1 MSERLQKARRLVVK
15 VGSALLVDMATGR
28 LKESW
33 LETLAQDM
41 AGLHAGGADV
51 LVVSSGSIAL
61 GARLLGLAPRAVRNR
76 LEERQAAAAVGQI
89 ALAGAWAKALERHG
103 ITTGQVLLTLMDTEE
118 RRRYLNARATLQTL
132 LKRRAIP
139 VINEND
145 TVATDEIRYGDND
158 RLAARVASMVRADCL
173 VLLSDVDGLYTAPPD
188 APGARHIPRV
198 EKITR
203 DIVDMAG
210 EAATDVGSGGMK
222 TKVEAA
228 RIATKA
234 GVDMVIASGKAEHPL
249 RTILQGGRCTWFA
262 SSANPVAARKRWIA
276 GALAPVGAIIVD
288 DGAVAALKNNKSLL
302 PVGVIG
308 ARGSFARGDAVRIL
322 DRAGRELG
330 RGLSAYS
337 SADVQRIKGLRSA
350 DLQKALGQAGRDV
363 LIHRDDLVLTG
374 QDEGD

>member
-1 MSERLQKARRLVVK
+1 MSERLRKARRLVVK
-15 VGSALLVDMATGR
+15 VGSALLVNMATGR
-28 LKESW
+28 LKEGW

-41 AGLHAGGADV
+41 AGLHANGADV

-61 GARLLGLAPRAVRNR
+61 GARLLGLAPKTVRNR
-76 LEERQAAAAVGQI
+76 LEESQAAAAVGQI
-89 ALAGAWAKALERHG
+89 ALAGAWARALERHG

-118 RRRYLNARATLQTL
+118 RRRYLNARATLDTL

-203 DIVDMAG
+203 DIMDMAG

-234 GVDMVIASGKAEHPL
+234 GVDMVIASGQAEHPL
-249 RTILQGGRCTWFA
+249 RTILDGGRCTWFA

-308 ARGSFARGDAVRIL
+308 AKGDFARGDAVRIL
-322 DRAGRELG
+322 DRAGRELA

>member
-61 GARLLGLAPRAVRNR
+61 GARLLGLAPKTVRNR
-76 LEERQAAAAVGQI
+76 LEESQAAAAVGQI

-203 DIVDMAG
+203 DITDMAG

-234 GVDMVIASGKAEHPL
+234 GVDMVIASGQEEHPL

-322 DRAGRELG
+322 DRGGRELG

>member
-61 GARLLGLAPRAVRNR
+61 GARLLGLAPKTVRNR
-76 LEERQAAAAVGQI
+76 LEESQAAAAVGQI

-203 DIVDMAG
+203 DITDMAG

-234 GVDMVIASGKAEHPL
+234 GVDMVIASGQAEHPL

-322 DRAGRELG
+322 DRGGRELG

>member
-1 MSERLQKARRLVVK
+1 MSERLRKARRLVVK
-15 VGSALLVDMATGR
+15 VGSALLVNMATGR
-28 LKESW
+28 LKEGW

-41 AGLHAGGADV
+41 AGLHANGADV

-61 GARLLGLAPRAVRNR
+61 GARLLGLAPKTVRNR
-76 LEERQAAAAVGQI
+76 LEESQAAAAVGQI
-89 ALAGAWAKALERHG
+89 ALAGAWARALERHG

-118 RRRYLNARATLQTL
+118 RRRYLNARATLDTL

-188 APGARHIPRV
+188 APGARHIPQV

-203 DIVDMAG
+203 DIMDMAG

-234 GVDMVIASGKAEHPL
+234 GVDMVIASGQAEHPL
-249 RTILQGGRCTWFA
+249 RTILDGGRCTWFA

-308 ARGSFARGDAVRIL
+308 AKGDFARGDAVRIL
-322 DRAGRELG
+322 DRAGRELA